1 MELIR
6 LFLVFMKIG
15 FTSFGGMSMVPIINE
30 EMASHGWMSTDDVA
44 NILAIAEMTP
54 GPLGINCATF
64 AGMQV
69 AGVIGGLIA
78 VLGVLMPA
86 FTTTLLVAVFYQKC
100 KETRF
105 MGNVLYVIRPI
116 CIGLMLSVICSMGNT
131 TYWYAASEISS
142 PFTASGVQLP
152 LWLLRLDWR
161 NLIVGGI
168 SFYLL
173 LRKKKGVIFVIVVSA
188 VLGLLLNLLF

>member
-15 FTSFGGMSMVPIINE
+15 FTSFGGMSMVPVINE
-30 EMASHGWMSTDDVA
+30 EMLRYGWMGTDDVA
-44 NILAIAEMTP
+44 NIVAIAEMTP

-69 AGVIGGLIA
+69 AGIFGGIIA

-86 FTTTLLVAVFYQKC
+86 FTTTMVVAIFYQKF
-100 KETRF
+100 KSTSF
-105 MGNVLYVIRPI
+105 MGNILYVIRPI
-116 CIGLMLSVICSMGNT
+116 CIGLMLTVMYSMGVT
-131 TYWYAASEISS
+131 TYWIATNSS
-142 PFTASGVQLP
+142 KNAIPD
-152 LWLLRLDWR
+152 WLLSPDW
-161 NLIVGGI
+161 NSIIIGVL

-173 LRKKKGVIFVIVVSA
+173 LRCKKGVIFVIITA
-188 VLGLLLNLLF
+188 ALCGLMLQMLTNFIA

>member
-15 FTSFGGMSMVPIINE
+15 FTSFGGMSMVPVINE
-30 EMASHGWMSTDDVA
+30 EMLRYGWMGTDDVA
-44 NILAIAEMTP
+44 NIVAIAEMTP

-69 AGVIGGLIA
+69 AGIFGGIIA

-86 FTTTLLVAVFYQKC
+86 FTTTMVVAIFYQKF
-100 KETRF
+100 KSTSF
-105 MGNVLYVIRPI
+105 MGNILYVIRPI
-116 CIGLMLSVICSMGNT
+116 CIGLMLTVMYSMGVT
-131 TYWYAASEISS
+131 TYWIATNSS
-142 PFTASGVQLP
+142 KNAIPD
-152 LWLLRLDWR
+152 WLLSPDW
-161 NLIVGGI
+161 NSIIIGVL

-173 LRKKKGVIFVIVVSA
+173 LRRKKGVIFVIITA
-188 VLGLLLNLLF
+188 ALCGLMLQMLTNFIA

>member
-1 MELIR
+1 MELIK

-30 EMASHGWMSTDDVA
+30 EMSVHGWMSTEDVA

-116 CIGLMLSVICSMGNT
+116 CIGLMLSVICSMGST

-142 PFTASGVQLP
+142 LPTASGVQLP

-188 VLGLLLNLLF
+188 VLGLLLNLVF